1 MRYACTALNRT
12 LPASAHYVRATL
24 NNVTQGTMQLAQEI
38 LSNNSLAALKG
49 VGPKTRDRLARI
61 GIESVQQLLFHLPLR
76 YEDRTQLTPIG
87 QLQPNCHYLFEG
99 TIKAAGIVPGRRRSF
114 TIKLQQDYSTISLRL
129 FHFSAAQTRGLLP
142 GKRLRCFGEIRFGR
156 HSLECFHPEYVILD
170 EDAVD
175 PPLPQALTPVYPST
189 EGLHQASFRKLL
201 DQVLPQLDT
210 HSIEELIPTEFI
222 ANLPNPESTLAMF
235 AQFPLGKTLRILH
248 APQKSEQAL
257 LPICQQRL
265 AFEELLAH
273 HLSLLQ
279 VRQRLQQLMAPR
291 LAGNDKLMQRFLTG
305 LGFTLTS
312 AQSRVYEQLRAQ
324 LAHQEPMLRLV
335 QGDVGCG
342 KTVVAALAALQAIGS
357 GYQAVLMAPTEILT
371 EQHFRAFSD
380 WFAPLGIRLCMLSG
394 QQTAKQKRDALAL
407 IASGEVGFIVGTHA
421 VIQDAV
427 SYDRLGLI
435 IIDEQHRFGVDQRLS
450 LRQKALDSGVC
461 PHQIIM
467 TATPI
472 PRTLAMAAY
481 ADLDVSV
488 IDELPPGRT
497 PVQTSVLDNSARARV
512 VERVHKAC
520 QQGRQAYWVCTL
532 VEESE
537 AIQSQAAES
546 TAEELR
552 TTLPDVQIGLV
563 HGRMKAA
570 EKAEVMNR
578 FKAGA
583 TQLLVATTV
592 IEVGV
597 DVPNASLMIIE
608 NAERLGLSQIHQLRG
623 RVGRGSTASHC
634 LLLYQKPLSANG
646 KRRLDTLRNS
656 SDGFYIAEQDLEI
669 RGPGE
674 VLGTRQTG
682 MLQFRIANLERDV
695 ELLELVHQ
703 TGNAYMRTYPNNVK
717 PLIDRWIGESVYYGN
732 A

>member
-1 MRYACTALNRT
+1 MT
-12 LPASAHYVRATL
+12 
-24 NNVTQGTMQLAQEI
+24 QEI
-38 LSNNSLAALKG
+38 LNQKSLSDLKG
-49 VGPKTRDRLARI
+49 VGPKTRERLARI
-61 GIESVQQLLFHLPLR
+61 GIESPQQLLFHLPLR
-76 YEDRTQLTPIG
+76 YEDRTQLTPIS
-87 QLQPNCHYLFEG
+87 QLKPNSHCLFEG
-99 TIKAAGIVPGRRRSF
+99 VIKAAGIVPGRRRSF
-114 TIKLQQDYSTISLRL
+114 VIKLQQDYSAISMRL
-129 FHFSAAQTRGLLP
+129 FHFSAAQTRGLTV
-142 GKRLRCFGEIRFGR
+142 GTRLRCFGEIRFGR
-156 HSLECFHPEYVILD
+156 NSLECFHPEYSILD
-170 EDAVD
+170 DDASD

-201 DQVLPQLDT
+201 DQVLPLLGS
-210 HSIEELIPTEFI
+210 HSIDELIPADFI
-222 ANLPNPESTLAMF
+222 ADLPEGEETLAMF
-235 AQFPLGKTLRILH
+235 ARFPLAKTLRILH
-248 APQKSEQAL
+248 APQKSEQKL
-257 LPICQQRL
+257 LSICQQRL

-273 HLSLLQ
+273 HLSLLK
-279 VRQRLQQLMAPR
+279 VRQRVQQMVAPR
-291 LAGNDKLMQRFLTG
+291 LAGDDALHQQFLSA
-305 LGFTLTS
+305 LGFTLTA
-312 AQSRVYEQLRAQ
+312 AQARVSDQLRAQ
-324 LAHQEPMLRLV
+324 LSEKTPMLRLV

-357 GYQAVLMAPTEILT
+357 DYQAVLMAPTEILT

-380 WFAPLGIRLCMLSG
+380 WFGPLGITVGMLSG
-394 QQTAKQKRDALAL
+394 QQTAKQKRETLAA
-407 IASGEVGFIVGTHA
+407 IANGDVHFIVGTHA

-427 SYDRLGLI
+427 SYERLGLI

-450 LRQKALDSGVC
+450 LRKKAMESGVC

-481 ADLDVSV
+481 ADLDVSI

-497 PVQTSVLDNSARARV
+497 PVHTSVLDNGARDRV
-512 VERVHKAC
+512 VERVYKAC

-552 TTLPDVQIGLV
+552 TALPDLQVGLV

-570 EKAEVMNR
+570 EKAEVMNS
-578 FKAGA
+578 FKSGA

-623 RVGRGSTASHC
+623 RVGRGREASHC
-634 LLLYQKPLSANG
+634 LLLYQKPLSVNG

-656 SDGFYIAEQDLEI
+656 TDGFYIAEQDLEI

-682 MLQFRIANLERDV
+682 MLQFRIADLERDA
-695 ELLELVHQ
+695 ELLELVQH
-703 TGNAYMRTYPNNVK
+703 TGESYMHRYPDGVQA
-717 PLIDRWIGESVYYGN
+717 LIDRWIGDSESYGN

>member
-1 MRYACTALNRT
+1 MGRDLT
-12 LPASAHYVRATL
+12 
-24 NNVTQGTMQLAQEI
+24 QEI
-38 LSNNSLAALKG
+38 LQNKSLSELKG
-49 VGPKTRDRLARI
+49 VGPKTCERLARI
-61 GIESVQQLLFHLPLR
+61 GIESTQQLLFHLPLR
-76 YEDRTQLTPIG
+76 YEDRTQLTPIS
-87 QLQPNCHYLFEG
+87 QLKPNSYSLFEG
-99 TIKAAGIVPGRRRSF
+99 VVKAAGIVPGRRRSF
-114 TIKLQQDYSTISLRL
+114 VIKLQQEYSAISLRL
-129 FHFSAAQTRGLLP
+129 FHFSAAQTRGLTV
-142 GKRLRCFGEIRFGR
+142 GTRLRCFGEIRFGR
-156 HSLECFHPEYVILD
+156 SSLECFHPEYSVLND
-170 EDAVD
+170 DSTD

-189 EGLHQASFRKLL
+189 EGLHQASFRKVVG
-201 DQVLPQLDT
+201 QVLPLLDS
-210 HSIEELIPTEFI
+210 HSIDDLIPEQFI
-222 ANLPNPESTLAMF
+222 AELPNGKETLAMF
-235 AQFPLGKTLRILH
+235 AGFPLATTLRILH
-248 APQKSEQAL
+248 APLKSEQAL
-257 LPICQQRL
+257 LSACQKRL

-273 HLSLLQ
+273 HLSLLK
-279 VRQRLQQLMAPR
+279 VRQRVRQLVAPR
-291 LAGNDKLMQRFLTG
+291 LKSDKVLHQRFLTE
-305 LGFTLTS
+305 LGFTLTA
-312 AQSRVYEQLRAQ
+312 AQARVSKQLMQQ
-324 LAHQEPMLRLV
+324 LNQKTPMLRLV

-342 KTVVAALAALQAIGS
+342 KTVVAALAALQAIAS

-380 WFAPLGIRLCMLSG
+380 WFDPLGITVGMLSG
-394 QQTAKQKRDALAL
+394 QQSAKQKRESLAA
-407 IASGEVGFIVGTHA
+407 IASGEISFIVGTHA

-427 SYDRLGLI
+427 SYEQLGLI
-435 IIDEQHRFGVDQRLS
+435 IIDEQHRFGVDQRLN
-450 LRQKALDSGVC
+450 LRKKALNSGVC

-497 PVQTSVLDNSARARV
+497 PVHTSVLDNGSRGRV
-512 VERVHKAC
+512 VDRVYRAC

-552 TTLPDVQIGLV
+552 TALPDLQVGLV

-570 EKAEVMNR
+570 EKAEVMNC
-578 FKAGA
+578 FKSGA
-583 TQLLVATTV
+583 IHLLVATTV

-597 DVPNASLMIIE
+597 DVSNASLMIIE

-623 RVGRGSTASHC
+623 RVGRGQAASHC

-682 MLQFRIANLERDV
+682 MLQFRIADLERDV
-695 ELLELVHQ
+695 ELLELVQH
-703 TGNAYMRTYPNNVK
+703 TGESYMSGYPNKVQM
-717 PLIDRWIGESVYYGN
+717 LIDRWIGASEFYGN

>member
-1 MRYACTALNRT
+1 MGR
-12 LPASAHYVRATL
+12 
-24 NNVTQGTMQLAQEI
+24 GLAQEI
-38 LSNNSLAALKG
+38 LKNKSLSELKG
-49 VGPKTRDRLARI
+49 VGPKTRERLARI
-61 GIESVQQLLFHLPLR
+61 GIESTQQLLFHLPLR
-76 YEDRTQLTPIG
+76 YEDRTQLTPIS
-87 QLQPNCHYLFEG
+87 QLKPNSYCLFEG
-99 TIKAAGIVPGRRRSF
+99 VIKAAGIVPGRRRSF
-114 TIKLQQDYSTISLRL
+114 VVKLQQEYSAISLRL
-129 FHFSAAQTRGLLP
+129 FHFSAAQTRGLTI
-142 GKRLRCFGEIRFGR
+142 GTRLRCFGEIRFGR
-156 HSLECFHPEYVILD
+156 NSLECFHPEYSILD
-170 EDAVD
+170 DDRAD

-201 DQVLPQLDT
+201 DQVLPLLDS
-210 HSIEELIPTEFI
+210 HSIDELIPAEFI
-222 ANLPNPESTLAMF
+222 ADLPDGKETLAMF
-235 AQFPLGKTLRILH
+235 ARFPLTRTLRILH

-257 LPICQQRL
+257 LPVCQQRL

-273 HLSLLQ
+273 HLSLLK
-279 VRQRLQQLMAPR
+279 VRQRVQQLVAPR
-291 LAGNDKLMQRFLTG
+291 LQGDKTLHQRFLSE
-305 LGFTLTS
+305 LGFTLTA
-312 AQSRVYEQLRAQ
+312 AQTRVSEQLMLQ
-324 LAHQEPMLRLV
+324 LGEQTPMLRLV

-380 WFAPLGIRLCMLSG
+380 WFGPLGITVGMLSG
-394 QQTAKQKRDALAL
+394 QQTAKQKREALAA
-407 IASGEVGFIVGTHA
+407 IASAEISFIVGTHA

-427 SYDRLGLI
+427 SYEKLGLI

-450 LRQKALDSGVC
+450 LRKKALDSGVC

-497 PVQTSVLDNSARARV
+497 PVHTSVLDNGSRDRV
-512 VERVHKAC
+512 VERVYKAC

-552 TTLPDVQIGLV
+552 AALPDLQVGLV

-570 EKAEVMNR
+570 EKAEVMNS
-578 FKAGA
+578 FKSGA
-583 TQLLVATTV
+583 IQLLVATTV

-623 RVGRGSTASHC
+623 RVGRGQAASHC

-682 MLQFRIANLERDV
+682 MLQFRIADLERDV
-695 ELLELVHQ
+695 ELLELVQ
-703 TGNAYMRTYPNNVK
+703 YTGASYMLSYPDNVQM
-717 PLIDRWIGESVYYGN
+717 LIDRWIGASVFYGN